1 MSRAVRAEVRKV
13 WTTKLWWGMLIGSVA
28 FAAVEV
34 ISQIAMSGGGGNP
47 VPRLTFGATQRSIF
61 ASAAGGDI
69 FALIVGVILVTTEYR
84 HFTSRPTF
92 LLEPRRWRVIVA
104 KLVVAAGVGMLYGVV
119 GVVVSIAII
128 VPWFAV
134 DGVTIGWLDN
144 GLILV
149 TLGVLLVVSVFA
161 VLGIGVGVL
170 IRNQVAAVI
179 GALVY
184 LFVVEP
190 LLAVIPGVSDIARF
204 LPEASADALIG
215 FTRNGVPLLS
225 PWQGGLVLLGWGLL
239 FALLGALLTVRQD
252 IP

>member
-1 MSRAVRAEVRKV
+1 MNRAVRAEVRKV
-13 WTTKLWWGMLIGSVA
+13 WTTKLWWGMLIASAA
-28 FAAVEV
+28 FAAIGV
-34 ISQIAMSGGGGNP
+34 ISQIATSGVGGSP
-47 VPRLTFGATQRSIF
+47 APLMFGATQRSIF

-69 FALIVGVILVTTEYR
+69 FALIVGVILVTTEFR

-104 KLVVAAGVGMLYGVV
+104 KLIVAAGVGTLYGVV

-128 VPWFAV
+128 VPWFAAE
-134 DGVTIGWLDN
+134 GVTIAWLDN
-144 GLILV
+144 DLILV
-149 TLGVLLVVSVFA
+149 TLGVLLVVAVFA

-190 LLAVIPGVSDIARF
+190 VLAVIPGVSDIARF

-215 FTRNGVPLLS
+215 YTRNGVPLLP

-239 FALLGALLTVRQD
+239 FALLGGILAERQD

>member
-1 MSRAVRAEVRKV
+1 
-13 WTTKLWWGMLIGSVA
+13 
-28 FAAVEV
+28 
-34 ISQIAMSGGGGNP
+34 
-47 VPRLTFGATQRSIF
+47 
-61 ASAAGGDI
+61 
-69 FALIVGVILVTTEYR
+69 
-84 HFTSRPTF
+84 
-92 LLEPRRWRVIVA
+92 
-104 KLVVAAGVGMLYGVV
+104 
-119 GVVVSIAII
+119 
-128 VPWFAV
+128 
-134 DGVTIGWLDN
+134 LDN
-144 GLILV
+144 DLILV

-215 FTRNGVPLLS
+215 FTRNGVQLLS

-239 FALLGALLTVRQD
+239 FALLGGILTVRQD

>member
-28 FAAVEV
+28 FAAVGV

-47 VPRLTFGATQRSIF
+47 VPPLTFGATQRSIF

-215 FTRNGVPLLS
+215 FTRNGVQLLS
-225 PWQGGLVLLGWGLL
+225 PWEGGLVLLGWGLL
-239 FALLGALLTVRQD
+239 FALLGGILTVRQD

>member
-28 FAAVEV
+28 FAAIGV
-34 ISQIAMSGGGGNP
+34 ISQIAMSGVGGNP
-47 VPRLTFGATQRSIF
+47 VPPLTLGATQRSIF

-144 GLILV
+144 DLILV
-149 TLGVLLVVSVFA
+149 TLGVLLVVAIFA

-190 LLAVIPGVSDIARF
+190 VLAVIPGVSDIARF

-215 FTRNGVPLLS
+215 FTRSGVPLLP
-225 PWQGGLVLLGWGLL
+225 PWQGGLALLGWGLL
-239 FALLGALLTVRQD
+239 FALLGGILTIRQD